1 MQTIGVIG
9 GSGFY
14 DMQGLEDVHQEML
27 ETPFGA
33 PSGPFVVGRLGER
46 RLVFLARHGKGHHLS
61 PSRINYRA
69 NVWGMKKLG
78 VEWLLS
84 VSAVGSL
91 REDIRPGDLVVVD
104 QCIDRTFRREGT
116 FFSEGAVAH
125 VSMAEPICP
134 HLMGH
139 LAQAARRVAT
149 STVHQGGTYL
159 CIEGPQFSSRAE
171 SHLYRSWN
179 ADVIGM
185 TNMPEA
191 KLAREAALCYATLA
205 LSTDYDCWHAAEEP
219 VTVEMVVAVMKKNVA
234 TAQAVVREL
243 AAHVPLERTC
253 ACRDALAGAVMSD
266 PADLSP
272 ELKARLGLV
281 LGAGP

>member
-14 DMQGLEDVHQEML
+14 EMSGLTEVREVAL

-33 PSGPFVVGRLGER
+33 PSGPFVEGRLGDR
-46 RLVFLARHGKGHHLS
+46 RLVFLSRHGKGHLLS
-61 PSRINYRA
+61 PSEINYRA

-78 VEWLLS
+78 VEWLVS

-91 REDIRPGDLVVVD
+91 REHIRPGDLVVID
-104 QCIDRTFRREGT
+104 QCIDRTHRRAST
-116 FFSEGAVAH
+116 FFGDGAVGH
-125 VSMAEPICP
+125 VSMADPVC
-134 HLMGH
+134 GH
-139 LAQAARRVAT
+139 LAGHLADAARRVAPNI
-149 STVHQGGTYL
+149 VHQGGTYV

-191 KLAREAALCYATLA
+191 KLAREACLCYATLA
-205 LSTDYDCWHAAEEP
+205 LSTDYDCWHVSEEA
-219 VTVEMVVAVMKKNVA
+219 VTVEMVLAVMKKNIA
-234 TAQAVVREL
+234 AAQAAVREL

-253 ACRDALAGAVMSD
+253 ACRHALQGAVMSD
-266 PADLSP
+266 PRQLPHATLEKL
-272 ELKARLGLV
+272 ELLLRDAR
-281 LGAGP
+281 

>member
-14 DMQGLEDVHQEML
+14 EMGGLTEVREIAL

-33 PSGPFVVGRLGER
+33 PSGPFIEGRLGDR
-46 RLVFLARHGKGHHLS
+46 RLVFLSRHGQGHRLS
-61 PSRINYRA
+61 PSEINYRA

-78 VEWLLS
+78 VEWLVS

-91 REDIRPGDLVVVD
+91 REHIRPGDLVVID
-104 QCIDRTFRREGT
+104 QCIDRTHRRAST
-116 FFSEGAVAH
+116 FFGDGAVGH
-125 VSMAEPICP
+125 VSMADPVC
-134 HLMGH
+134 GH
-139 LAQAARRVAT
+139 LAGHLADAARRVAPNI
-149 STVHQGGTYL
+149 VHQGGTYV

-191 KLAREAALCYATLA
+191 KLAREACLCYATLA
-205 LSTDYDCWHAAEEP
+205 LSTDYDCWHVSEEV
-219 VTVEMVVAVMKKNVA
+219 VTVELVLAVMKKNIA
-234 TAQAVVREL
+234 AAQAAVREL

-253 ACRDALAGAVMSD
+253 ACRHALQGAVMSD
-266 PADLSP
+266 PRQLP
-272 ELKARLGLV
+272 EATREKLELLLRDAR
-281 LGAGP
+281 

>member
-14 DMQGLEDVHQEML
+14 EMGGLTEVREIAL

-33 PSGPFVVGRLGER
+33 PSGPFIEGRLGDR
-46 RLVFLARHGKGHHLS
+46 RLVFLSRHGPGHRLS
-61 PSRINYRA
+61 PSEVNYRA

-78 VEWLLS
+78 VEWLVS

-91 REDIRPGDLVVVD
+91 REHIRPGDLVVID
-104 QCIDRTFRREGT
+104 QCIDRTHRRAST
-116 FFSEGAVAH
+116 FFGDGAVGH
-125 VSMAEPICP
+125 VSMADPVCN
-134 HLMGH
+134 HLAGH
-139 LAQAARRVAT
+139 LADAARRVAPNI
-149 STVHQGGTYL
+149 VHQGGTYV

-191 KLAREAALCYATLA
+191 KLAREACLCYATLA
-205 LSTDYDCWHAAEEP
+205 LSTDYDCWHVAEEA
-219 VTVEMVVAVMKKNVA
+219 VTVEMVLAVMKKNIA
-234 TAQAVVREL
+234 AAQAAVREL

-253 ACRDALAGAVMSD
+253 ACRYALKGAVMSD
-266 PADLSP
+266 RRQLAEATREKL
-272 ELKARLGLV
+272 ELLLRDER
-281 LGAGP
+281 

>member
-14 DMQGLEDVHQEML
+14 EMGGLTEVREIPL

-33 PSGPFVVGRLGER
+33 ASGPFIEGRLGDR
-46 RLVFLARHGKGHHLS
+46 RLVFLSRHGQGHRLS
-61 PSRINYRA
+61 PSEINYRA

-78 VEWLLS
+78 VEWLVS

-91 REDIRPGDLVVVD
+91 REHIRPGDLVVID
-104 QCIDRTFRREGT
+104 QCIDRTHRRAST
-116 FFSEGAVAH
+116 FFGDGAVGH
-125 VSMAEPICP
+125 VSMADPVC
-134 HLMGH
+134 GH
-139 LAQAARRVAT
+139 LAGHLADAARRVAPNI
-149 STVHQGGTYL
+149 VHQGGTYV

-191 KLAREAALCYATLA
+191 KLAREACLCYATLA
-205 LSTDYDCWHAAEEP
+205 LSTDYDCWHVSEEV
-219 VTVEMVVAVMKKNVA
+219 VTVELVLAVMKKNIA
-234 TAQAVVREL
+234 AAQAAVREL

-253 ACRDALAGAVMSD
+253 ACRHALQGAVMSD
-266 PADLSP
+266 PRQLP
-272 ELKARLGLV
+272 EATREKLELLLRDAR
-281 LGAGP
+281 

>member
-14 DMQGLEDVHQEML
+14 ELQGLSGVHEEVL

-33 PSGPFVVGRLGER
+33 PSGPYLVGQLGER
-46 RLVFLARHGKGHHLS
+46 RIVFLARHGKGHRIS
-61 PSRINYRA
+61 PTNINYRA

-91 REDIRPGDLVVVD
+91 REDIKPGDLVLVD
-104 QCIDRTFRREGT
+104 QCIDRTYRREGT

-125 VSMAEPICP
+125 VSMADPVCS
-134 HLMGH
+134 HLKKH
-139 LAQAARRVAT
+139 LAEAARAVALGA
-149 STVHQGGTYL
+149 VHDGGTYV
-159 CIEGPQFSSRAE
+159 CIEGPQFSTRAE

-185 TNMPEA
+185 TSMPEA
-191 KLAREAALCYATLA
+191 KLAREASLCYATLA
-205 LSTDYDCWHAAEEP
+205 LSTDYDCWHVSEEA
-219 VTVEMVVAVMKKNVA
+219 VTVELVLAVMKKNVA
-234 TAQAVVREL
+234 MALAAVKEL
-243 AAHVPLERTC
+243 AAKVPLERTC
-253 ACRDALAGAVMSD
+253 TCKDALRSAVMSD
-266 PADLSP
+266 VAGLP
-272 ELKARLGLV
+272 ERDRQRLGLL
-281 LGAGP
+281 LGL